1 MLTRKEILQNLVI
14 VPLEM
19 YMLMTLISSQDVN
32 VLIFK
37 KQFAYMVQDTYY
49 YSFNSISTK
58 ELLLLFLYKYN
69 FHFGWQ
75 LYLIHLKL
83 DIG

>member
-1 MLTRKEILQNLVI
+1 
-14 VPLEM
+14 
-19 YMLMTLISSQDVN
+19 
-32 VLIFK
+32 
-37 KQFAYMVQDTYY
+37 MVQDTYY

-83 DIG
+83 DKG

>member
-1 MLTRKEILQNLVI
+1 
-14 VPLEM
+14 
-19 YMLMTLISSQDVN
+19 
-32 VLIFK
+32 
-37 KQFAYMVQDTYY
+37 MVQDTYY

-83 DIG
+83 DKGQMGINNVIKQVESG